1 MSDCLIVG
9 GGVVGLST
17 AWVLAREGWRVTV
30 ADRQTPGREASWAG
44 AGILPP
50 AKRGTALHPIEYLRA
65 WSNELHAAWSKELLA
80 TTGIDNGYHVCGGI
94 YLARTAGEA
103 ASLAGM
109 AATCREEQIKCQRL
123 SYGELAALEPAMA
136 SGGLESELKG
146 AYYVPEEAQLR
157 NPRHLRAL
165 LAACSAAGVSFEQNT
180 EIVDWAHDDTR
191 IGGAK
196 TADGRVLKADQFVV
210 AGGAWSGGILASVKR
225 PIAIIPIRG
234 QMILYRLPAPCFS
247 RVINEGSRYLVP
259 RTDGHILVGSTEE
272 EVGFDKETTQQE
284 MDELERVAV
293 SLVPQIKTATIE
305 SRWAGLR
312 PYSFDGFPYIGK
324 AGEWSNLFVASGHYR
339 SGLHL
344 SPATAMVIADL
355 MGNRTPPCD
364 VRLFSPTR

>member
-9 GGVVGLST
+9 GGVVGLSI
-17 AWVLAREGWRVTV
+17 AWVLAREGRRVTV
-30 ADRQTPGREASWAG
+30 ADRQVPGREASWAG

-50 AKRGTALHPIEYLRA
+50 AKRRTALHPIEYLRA
-65 WSNELHAAWSKELLA
+65 WSSELHALWSKELLA
-80 TTGIDNGYHVCGGI
+80 ATGIDNGYHVCGGI

-109 AATCREEQIKCQRL
+109 AATYREEQIECHPLKYRDL
-123 SYGELAALEPAMA
+123 VALEPATL
-136 SGGLESELKG
+136 SPELEGELKG
-146 AYYVPEEAQLR
+146 AYFVPEEAQLR

-165 LAACSAAGVSFEQNT
+165 LAACAAAGVAFEHHI
-180 EIVDWAHDDTR
+180 EIVDWDRIDDR
-191 IGGAK
+191 IVAAK
-196 TADGRVLKADQFVV
+196 TADGQLLKADQFVV

-247 RVINEGSRYLVP
+247 KIINEGSRYLVP
-259 RTDGHILVGSTEE
+259 RTDGHVLVGSTEE

-284 MDELERVAV
+284 MDELERVAGA
-293 SLVPQIKTATIE
+293 LVPQIKTAAIE
-305 SRWAGLR
+305 GRWAGLR
-312 PYSFDGFPYIGK
+312 PYSFDGFPYIGR
-324 AGEWSNLFVASGHYR
+324 AGEWSNLFVATGHFR

-355 MGNRTPPCD
+355 LANRTPPCD
-364 VRLFSPTR
+364 VRVFRPSR